1 MYYEDNG
8 ELALVASCLTSISN
22 DLDRVIEKIEGSALP
37 SWEHPQTVLQML
49 LQAYE
54 QRDGFCETPDEI
66 ARCMLA
72 ADMRPMSKILD
83 DAKVVTTTYN
93 QEAERDLISGL
104 IGRLLLKELQ

>member
-1 MYYEDNG
+1 MYYEDNS
-8 ELALVASCLTSISN
+8 ELATVATCLATISN
-22 DLDRVIEKIEGSALP
+22 NSDRVIEKFEESALP

-72 ADMRPMSKILD
+72 ADMRPMSEVLD
-83 DAKVVTTTYN
+83 DARVVTATYN
-93 QEAERDLISGL
+93 QKAEYDFISGL